1 VRYSLGKHNFFII
14 HSKNMLYNNLL
25 MSELEKFENLLET
38 KLGINKTL
46 KKGEVVRGRIVKID
60 ERTVYI
66 DIGYKVEAIMPREEL
81 PDDAKENDEIKGIL
95 VKFSKGVPVLSFQR
109 YLSERLYGFL
119 KSAYEKGK
127 FVEGRVEEVLENEYK
142 VNVSGLKAILPKQ
155 EARRGLRKN
164 ARVIA
169 KIKELSVSKSG
180 VNIVLSEKDFIE
192 QLRKKRKERLLAKL
206 KVGDVIDGKVIK
218 IDPEKGI
225 TLLVKNILRAFLPK
239 EELSWGR
246 DKNPY
251 NYTEV
256 GERLKVKVKRI
267 PKDGEFI
274 FVSLRELKGNP
285 WDKAKELINK
295 GQILTGKVTDI
306 TDKGVLVEVL
316 EGVEGF
322 VPKDEVADDNK
333 MPKKW
338 DTVNVKVL
346 EFDPKHRKLILSIK
360 RTLPKPWEEYLKKHP
375 VGSKIKGKVEKFES
389 ASAIVDLEGVKG
401 IIHRS
406 DLSWLKPGRV
416 EEVLTIGEEREFAVL
431 GLEGK
436 YIKLGIKQLQDNPWD
451 TFVKKYKVG
460 DRVKLKVTS
469 IHPFGAFLEFPEGL
483 EGLLPLSEIDNIKD
497 IKVGDE
503 VEVRIID
510 ITPNSKITLSAKE
523 EKKTEEIINEG
534 SESGFTLGELL
545 KKKMK
550 L

>member
-1 VRYSLGKHNFFII
+1 
-14 HSKNMLYNNLL
+14 MLYNNLL

-81 PDDAKENDEIKGIL
+81 PDDAKENEEIKGIL

>member
-1 VRYSLGKHNFFII
+1 MF
-14 HSKNMLYNNLL
+14 YNNLP
-25 MSELEKFENLLET
+25 MGELEKFENLLET
-38 KLGINKTL
+38 RLSINKTL

-66 DIGYKVEAIMPREEL
+66 DIGYKVEAIMPKEEL
-81 PDDAKENDEIKGIL
+81 PEGAKEGDEIKGVLI
-95 VKFSKGVPVLSFQR
+95 KFSKGIPVLSFRR
-109 YLSERLYGFL
+109 YLNERLYGFL

-127 FVEGRVEEVLENEYK
+127 LVEGRIEEILENEYI
-142 VNVSGLKAILPKQ
+142 VNISGLKAILPKS
-155 EARRGLRKN
+155 EARQGLRKN
-164 ARVIA
+164 IRVIA
-169 KIKELSVSKSG
+169 KIIELSASKSG
-180 VNIVLSEKDFIE
+180 LRIVLSEKDFIE
-192 QLRKKRKERLLAKL
+192 QRRKRRKERILAKL

-285 WDKAKELINK
+285 WEKAKESINK
-295 GQILTGKVTDI
+295 GQILSGRVVDI
-306 TDKGVLVEVL
+306 TDKGVFVEVL

-322 VPKDEVADDNK
+322 VPKDEVGYDNT
-333 MPKKW
+333 MPNRW
-338 DTVNVKVL
+338 DKVNVKVL
-346 EFDPKHRKLILSIK
+346 EFDPEQRRLILSIK

-375 VGSKIKGKVEKFES
+375 VGSRVKGKVERFEG
-389 ASAIVDLEGVKG
+389 ASAIIDLGEVKG

-406 DLSWLKPGRV
+406 DLSWFKPGRV
-416 EEVLTIGEEREFAVL
+416 EEVLKIGEEREFAVL

-436 YIKLGIKQLQDNPWD
+436 YVKLGIKQLQENPWE

-460 DRVKLKVTS
+460 DKVKLKVTS

-483 EGLLPLSEIDNIKD
+483 EGLLPLSEIDDIKN

-503 VEVRIID
+503 IEVRIID
-510 ITPNSKITLSAKE
+510 IIPNSKITLSAKE
-523 EKKTEEIINEG
+523 EKKNEEIINEG

-545 KKKMK
+545 KRKMK